1 MPMNKSLR
9 ESRIDA
15 IKVLYASQIS
25 GVGVEIAFSNVVLDN
40 DEVALKLALNVYKNK
55 EEIDKIIS
63 SSLTNYSINRLNLVD
78 KAIIEV
84 ATFEMM
90 DGIDPRIAINE
101 ALEIT
106 KMYTD
111 AGDKKEVAFNNKL
124 LDNIKKNLGK

>member
-1 MPMNKSLR
+1 MNKSLR